1 MDGRE
6 QIQQIHT
13 RRGRDQVSI
22 GTSPLD
28 GAASSLGD
36 VGAVSGQQ
44 VFGADFRSPWMR
56 DRVTL
61 SLEAQIAMM
70 EQRATARLTL
80 ADLGYTNR
88 TNVLELRP
96 GIYVKVEPTG
106 CYRLAYKE

>member
-13 RRGRDQVSI
+13 RRGRDQVTI

-28 GAASSLGD
+28 GASASAGGI
-36 VGAVSGQQ
+36 GAVSEQQ
-44 VFGADFRSPWMR
+44 IFGADFRSPWMR

-70 EQRATARLTL
+70 EQRSSMRLTL

-88 TNVLELRP
+88 INVLELKS
-96 GIYVKVEPTG
+96 GVYVKVEPTG
-106 CYRLAYKE
+106 CYRLAYKN